1 MVERPGSGAWS
12 EPTRAIPLR
21 WGTYPLRYIAA
32 LVLVLGGAILVQPTS
47 VYSGYL
53 FEIGVPA
60 QLLGWII
67 IPSGG
72 ARRAWFALP
81 ATLCSCLLL
90 IGSAGTFALV
100 VPLVSWLAI
109 RHRPAFSYLVLV
121 LPIVSAIVLVSL
133 FPQYGDGVIVGVV
146 SFVVLVGSSW
156 LARAIAASRP
166 QPVQS

>member
-1 MVERPGSGAWS
+1 MAEARRRGRWT

-21 WGTYPLRYIAA
+21 WGSYPLRYVAA
-32 LVLVLGGAILVQPTS
+32 VVLIIGGALIVQPTS

-60 QLLGWII
+60 QLLGWLI
-67 IPSGG
+67 IPSSG

-90 IGSAGTFALV
+90 IGSAGTFALIVPFVAWLV
-100 VPLVSWLAI
+100 V
-109 RHRPAFSYLVLV
+109 RERPGRSYLVLL
-121 LPIVSAIVLVSL
+121 LPLLSALILLNL
-133 FPQYGDGVIVGVV
+133 FPQYGDGAIVVIA
-146 SFVVLVGSSW
+146 SFVVLVGSAW

-166 QPVQS
+166 SRSG